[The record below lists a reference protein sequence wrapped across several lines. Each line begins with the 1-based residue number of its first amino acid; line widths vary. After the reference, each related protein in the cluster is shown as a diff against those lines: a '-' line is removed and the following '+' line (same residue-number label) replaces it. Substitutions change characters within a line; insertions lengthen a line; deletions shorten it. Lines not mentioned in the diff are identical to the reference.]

1 VNANQ
6 RRPSG
11 FTLIE
16 MMAVLAVIAILALIA
31 LPSQMDRIAKEQVL
45 EGIKLAE
52 LATKRVDAFW
62 LASGKLP
69 DNNAALDLPVADKIV
84 SNRVS
89 SIAVEKG
96 AVHIVFGNQAS
107 GALSGKTL
115 SLRPAIVEDAPAVP
129 ITWICNNATTPEK
142 MTTKGDNRTSIA
154 GNVLPVR
161 CL

>member
-1 VNANQ
+1 LKARYQ
-6 RRPSG
+6 PPQG

-31 LPSQMDRIAKEQVL
+31 LPSQLDRIAKEQVL

-62 LASGKLP
+62 LASGKLAE
-69 DNNAALDLPVADKIV
+69 NNESLDLPTADKIV
-84 SNRVS
+84 NNRVS
-89 SIAVEKG
+89 SITVEKG

-107 GALSGKTL
+107 GALSGKML
-115 SLRPAIVEDAPAVP
+115 SLRPAVVEDAPAVP
-129 ITWICNNATTPEK
+129 ITWICAQGATPAK
-142 MTTKGDNRTSIA
+142 MTAKGENRTTIA
-154 GNVLPVR
+154 SDKLPLR